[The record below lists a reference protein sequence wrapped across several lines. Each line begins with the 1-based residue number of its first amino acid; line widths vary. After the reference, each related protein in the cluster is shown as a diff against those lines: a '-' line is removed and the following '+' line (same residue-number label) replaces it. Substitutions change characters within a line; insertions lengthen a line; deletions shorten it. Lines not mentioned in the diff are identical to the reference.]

1 MRYIYYVSTQVQ
13 GPLRRHQG
21 QVRGRLLRYRAQV
34 QQHRRDGRLHC
45 QGEAQ
50 EADSVS
56 VWTVSIFSPKRCT
69 ACEVHS
75 SVESTATLSMRG
87 LCQYSYFDTTYQVQ
101 CSTVNTVQ
109 YNAMQYIQYS
119 TVQYS
124 TPPTRS
130 STTPQ
135 TSSPTSARSRPSL
148 ALTSRQ
154 R

>member
-1 MRYIYYVSTQVQ
+1 MRDIYYVSTQVQ

-50 EADSVS
+50 EADSVP
-56 VWTVSIFSPKRCT
+56 VWTVSIFSPQRCT

-101 CSTVNTVQ
+101 CSTVQYSAVQCSAVQ
-109 YNAMQYIQYS
+109 YTSCQ
-119 TVQYS
+119 VQYDPANIV
-124 TPPTRS
+124 TYVGKE
-130 STTPQ
+130 Q
-135 TSSPTSARSRPSL
+135 TIISFDFEAEVG
-148 ALTSRQ
+148 
-154 R
+154 